1 MRISVE
7 HRVLFLPDDPAEG
20 IRVLDACP
28 NRPFRPF
35 ALLVWGAKAD
45 TFIRQLRV
53 AGEAQLTGPMPAFE
67 FESDIAFDYF
77 RCLCIARSDL
87 LMPAIESL
95 RDVGIFHRLHM
106 PAIEAD
112 GRVELTLEGPLE
124 HAALLGD
131 VPRLREDA

>member
-1 MRISVE
+1 ME
-7 HRVLFLPDDPAEG
+7 NRVLFLPDDPAEG

-35 ALLVWGAKAD
+35 ALLVWGAQAD

-53 AGEAQLTGPMPAFE
+53 GGEAQFDGPLPAFE
-67 FESDIAFDYF
+67 FESDVSFDYF
-77 RCLCIARSDL
+77 RALCIPRSDL

-106 PAIEAD
+106 PAIETN
-112 GRVELTLEGPLE
+112 GGIELTLEGPLE
-124 HAALLGD
+124 HAALIGD
-131 VPRLREDA
+131 VPRLSEAA